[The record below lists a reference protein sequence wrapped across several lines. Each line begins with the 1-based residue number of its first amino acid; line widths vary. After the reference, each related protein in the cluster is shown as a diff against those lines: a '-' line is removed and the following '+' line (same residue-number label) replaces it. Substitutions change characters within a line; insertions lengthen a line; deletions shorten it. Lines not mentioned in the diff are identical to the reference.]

1 LEVFRINSRRG
12 IRKMHALARK
22 KEVEVRNTALKRRST
37 GLL

>member
-1 LEVFRINSRRG
+1 
-12 IRKMHALARK
+12 MHALARK